1 MTGSS
6 AQPDATPVELVRA
19 YLQAWNDHDGPA
31 VVATLVEGGTYVD
44 PTLPAPI
51 GGQVLA
57 DYVAGLAAAFPD
69 LRFDVGQLT
78 AEGDRVVAQWRMH
91 GTKHRPA
98 ARRAPTDRRN
108 LRSAGC
114 RRDQRGAWRDRE
126 RRRLLRPEDVRGAA
140 RPIGMP
146 SMQVMNCCRRTR
158 VSPMA
163 AIARAG
169 RAGRRRAAPPGSAA
183 R

>member
-91 GTKHRPA
+91 GTKTGPLPGVPQ
-98 ARRAPTDRRN
+98 PTGGTCDLPGVDVITVGLGGIVSVVGYFDQKTFVEQLDR
-108 LRSAGC
+108 
-114 RRDQRGAWRDRE
+114 
-126 RRRLLRPEDVRGAA
+126 
-140 RPIGMP
+140 
-146 SMQVMNCCRRTR
+146 
-158 VSPMA
+158 
-163 AIARAG
+163 
-169 RAGRRRAAPPGSAA
+169 
-183 R
+183 